1 MSLCIALNNPYSK
14 FAIIAGDGR
23 VTKNGE
29 LVRDNHLK
37 VTKLT
42 HHVSMFCSGAQDY
55 CEVLRGKVSERVNND
70 TSIDEIA
77 LIIEEVSRGVQEQ
90 FEKEN
95 PMYLVQNP
103 EFSPLSTVL
112 GYYDVS
118 KNETGTIEFSHKEKT
133 RRTTGSMVTVRGEDR
148 EGVLS
153 FFHNNQIDQN
163 NIVETV
169 FNLFKHINSY
179 NKYVG
184 GDTILH
190 VVTPSGIYEYNR
202 GFYHVSG

>member
-42 HHVSMFCSGAQDY
+42 QYVSIFCSGAQDY
-55 CEVLRGKVSERVNND
+55 CEALRETVSGQVNGD
-70 TSIDEIA
+70 TTIDEIA
-77 LIIEEVSRGVQEQ
+77 LIVEKVSKDVQEQ

-118 KNETGTIEFSHKEKT
+118 KNETGTIEFCHKEKT
-133 RRTTGSMVTVRGEDR
+133 RRTTGSIVTARGEDR

-153 FFHNNQIDQN
+153 FFHNNKIDQN